1 MLLHLARAKTLTIQ
15 FEPRVLVRQTPACL
29 PGILFLSCM
38 HKKMIQKKTD
48 DHLKAIATEH
58 EQAKWLL
65 DDRERGLKAR
75 EVLNDSEK
83 RKLNDEK
90 KRMVETLDPNKAAE
104 KVLNL
109 ANDQKREIETLHQ
122 KIVRLQKKRDE
133 KQRLEQMKG
142 VLELMILRQSE
153 RRNQF
158 RTLFKKKK

>member
-1 MLLHLARAKTLTIQ
+1 
-15 FEPRVLVRQTPACL
+15 
-29 PGILFLSCM
+29 
-38 HKKMIQKKTD
+38 MIQKKTD